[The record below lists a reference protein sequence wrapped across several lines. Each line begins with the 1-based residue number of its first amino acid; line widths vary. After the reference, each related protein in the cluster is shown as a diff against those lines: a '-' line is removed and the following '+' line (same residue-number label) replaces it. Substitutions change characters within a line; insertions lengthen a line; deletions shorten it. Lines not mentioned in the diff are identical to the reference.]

1 MKTDSSTPTIPPT
14 RLALGLAF
22 AAVYIIWGSTYLAIK
37 VAVETIPPF
46 FMAATRF
53 LVAGVLLMT
62 MLRLRGTPLPNR
74 RQWMGGTVAGLLL
87 LLGGN
92 GMVAYAEQS
101 IVSSV
106 AALMIATTPVWFA
119 FFEWA
124 RPGGSPPKLR
134 TVIGIAISLVGVW
147 MLVAPKHGGPM
158 TVPWFGLCLLLFACM
173 SWAAGSLYGKHSVK
187 PSSPWMG
194 AATQMIGG
202 GVGLVLAA
210 GLNGELGRLHLHAVT
225 SHSWLALAY
234 LIVFGSWVGF
244 SAYIWLLKVST
255 PSLVSTYA
263 FVNPVVAVFLG
274 WAMGGEPVT
283 SGMIAAT
290 VVIVAGVVVITLPLE
305 DWSARLIG
313 KRVETPAS

>member
-1 MKTDSSTPTIPPT
+1 MKTDPSTLPPT

-22 AAVYIIWGSTYLAIK
+22 AAVYIIWGSTYLAIR

-46 FMAATRF
+46 FMAAIRF
-53 LVAGVLLMT
+53 LVAGLVFMVLLRM
-62 MLRLRGTPLPNR
+62 RGKPLPNR
-74 RQWMGGTVAGLLL
+74 RQWMGGTASGLLL

-92 GMVAYAEQS
+92 GLVAYAEQS

-106 AALMIATTPVWFA
+106 AALMIATTPVWFV

-124 RPGGSPPKLR
+124 RPGGTSPKLR
-134 TVIGIAISLVGVW
+134 TILGIAISLCGVW
-147 MLVAPKHGGPM
+147 MLVAPKHGGAM
-158 TVPWFGLCLLLFACM
+158 VMPWGGVILLLFACM
-173 SWAAGSLYGKHSVK
+173 FWAAGSFYGKHGVK

-194 AATQMIGG
+194 AATQMVGG
-202 GVGLVLAA
+202 GVGLLAA
-210 GLNGELGRLHLHAVT
+210 AFLNGDFSTLHFHNVAQR
-225 SHSWLALAY
+225 SWMALAY

-244 SAYIWLLKVST
+244 SAYVWLLKVST

-283 SGMIAAT
+283 SAMIVAT
-290 VVIVAGVVVITLPLE
+290 VVIVCGVMIITLPLE
-305 DWSARLIG
+305 NWAGRLSRKPLI
-313 KRVETPAS
+313 KPAL

>member
-1 MKTDSSTPTIPPT
+1 MKTDPSTLPPT

-22 AAVYIIWGSTYLAIK
+22 AAVYIIWGSTYLAIR

-46 FMAATRF
+46 FMAAIRF
-53 LVAGVLLMT
+53 LVAGLVLMVL
-62 MLRLRGTPLPNR
+62 LRLRGESLPNR

-92 GMVAYAEQS
+92 GLVAYAEQS

-106 AALMIATTPVWFA
+106 AALMIATTPVWFV

-124 RPGGSPPKLR
+124 RPGGTSPKLR
-134 TVIGIAISLVGVW
+134 TIFGIAISLCGVW
-147 MLVAPKHGGPM
+147 MLVAPKHGGAM
-158 TVPWFGLCLLLFACM
+158 AMPWGGVFLLLFACM
-173 SWAAGSLYGKHSVK
+173 FWAAGSFYGKHGVK
-187 PSSPWMG
+187 PSSPLMG
-194 AATQMIGG
+194 AATQMVGG
-202 GVGLVLAA
+202 GVGLLVAA
-210 GLNGELGRLHLHAVT
+210 FLSGDFSTLHFHDVAQR
-225 SHSWLALAY
+225 SWMALAY

-244 SAYIWLLKVST
+244 SAYVWLLKVST

-283 SGMIAAT
+283 SGMIVAT
-290 VVIVAGVVVITLPLE
+290 IVIVCGVMIITLPL
-305 DWSARLIG
+305 DNWAGRLSRKPLI
-313 KRVETPAS
+313 KPAL